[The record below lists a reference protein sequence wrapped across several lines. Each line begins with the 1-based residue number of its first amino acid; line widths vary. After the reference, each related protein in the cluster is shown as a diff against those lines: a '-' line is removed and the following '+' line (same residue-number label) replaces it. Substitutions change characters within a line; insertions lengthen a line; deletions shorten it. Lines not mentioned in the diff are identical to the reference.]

1 MNQLEDVVVPIAIF
15 GSFAYVFRAWLD
27 YKTRKL
33 LVEKG
38 LVDEK
43 VKFLYSQTAD
53 AQIPSSL
60 KWGMVLIAIGLAIF
74 VSQQVAYNQEEYA
87 IAFMALFGGM
97 AMLVYHFLAMRWV
110 KNNSR

>member
-15 GSFAYVFRAWLD
+15 GSFAYMFRIWLE

-43 VKFLYSQTAD
+43 VKFLYHQAAD

-60 KWGMVLIAIGLAIF
+60 KWGMVLIAMGLAIF
-74 VSQQVAYNQEEYA
+74 VAQQVAYNEEEYV
-87 IAFMALFGGM
+87 IAFMALFGGI
-97 AMLVYHFLAMRWV
+97 AMLVYHFLAMRWI
-110 KNNSR
+110 KSNR